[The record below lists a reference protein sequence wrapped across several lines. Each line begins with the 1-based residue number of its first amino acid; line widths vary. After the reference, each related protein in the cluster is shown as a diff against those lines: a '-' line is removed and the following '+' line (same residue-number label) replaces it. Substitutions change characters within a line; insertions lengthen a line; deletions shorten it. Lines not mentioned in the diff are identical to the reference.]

1 MSSPSQWNLFG
12 ARLHRYPSKPGR
24 QAVATA
30 PKTKMVKRPL
40 IEGITKAERQRRRQQ
55 LGDLHSLIVRP
66 STVDRYKNAFRRF
79 VSFLAGQN
87 QQIAPTKTQLDLQ
100 VEEYIEFLWQD
111 GEGVSLAGDTLSS
124 LQYFQPSL
132 KRCLPGGWRLLR
144 TWQRHELPSR
154 APPFTRET
162 LAVFLGFV
170 HSVSPDIAVALYLG
184 FVCLLRTGEILSLQ
198 SRDILIPSDGS
209 TVILFLGE
217 TKTAP
222 RNPHAGTVVAH
233 DLVLTH
239 LLQKWKRVN
248 QEDAF
253 LVPWNQTKFRTF
265 FRDALEKC
273 GLSKWDYKP
282 YSLRRGGAT
291 DLWLTCRSFSQVTHT
306 GRWTS
311 ERTAKI
317 YIQDSVSLLTT
328 LTFVATP
335 KQKTLMSLWQ
345 EVSRVEPRHMS
356 KKRGRGRK

>member
-1 MSSPSQWNLFG
+1 MGRVSPWQETLFRVYSIFNHHLSVAYQEVG
-12 ARLHRYPSKPGR
+12 ACYARGNVMNCLH
-24 QAVATA
+24 
-30 PKTKMVKRPL
+30 
-40 IEGITKAERQRRRQQ
+40 E
-55 LGDLHSLIVRP
+55 
-66 STVDRYKNAFRRF
+66 
-79 VSFLAGQN
+79 
-87 QQIAPTKTQLDLQ
+87 
-100 VEEYIEFLWQD
+100 
-111 GEGVSLAGDTLSS
+111 
-124 LQYFQPSL
+124 
-132 KRCLPGGWRLLR
+132 
-144 TWQRHELPSR
+144 

-239 LLQKWKRVN
+239 LLQKWKRVS

-291 DLWLTCRSFSQVTHT
+291 DLWLTCRSYSQVTHT

-335 KQKTLMSLWQ
+335 KQKNSYVPLA
-345 EVSRVEPRHMS
+345 
-356 KKRGRGRK
+356 GG